1 MRSLDVRAA
10 QIEAGSTTG
19 VAVAEVLRFE
29 MFVTLAKAEA
39 CATSGFHFPGVAGAE
54 ELG

>member
-1 MRSLDVRAA
+1 MRSRDVRAA
-10 QIEAGSTTG
+10 QIEAGSTIG
-19 VAVAEVLRFE
+19 VAVAEILRFE

-39 CATSGFHFPGVAGAE
+39 TSAFHFPGIAGAE